1 MMKKIWILIFLSVY
15 QVGLHAQQLKN
26 SPSKDFIQTERIYT
40 KLVSG
45 PTPDVSGLMLFA
57 NLLPKGGDLHHHF
70 SGSIYVENYLDWVKD
85 RGFCIFKI
93 TDIKLRIEQYRVS
106 INPKELS
113 NEQKEN
119 CLSVDEVLKDNLFY
133 RNLLMTW
140 SSKDYSNH
148 FHHQTPPD
156 KHFFDTFRYFENISP
171 FGYQIGLELLKN
183 RAKEE
188 NVGYIETMLR
198 SSPTIVNAEVA
209 GIFKSLNP
217 KSTQVEIQSALAR
230 AFNIFKNLP
239 DANSKVEE
247 YLNLIDSSSKEIDD
261 DTFKMRFLA
270 YTSRNSS
277 PEIVFSRLYTGFAAA
292 NAGKKVVGVNIVGA
306 ENHHIAMRDYS
317 LHMNMFAFLKNQFPN
332 VKLSLHAGELVLGM
346 VPPEGLRSHINQAVM
361 VAHANR
367 IGHGIDIAHEKNAI
381 DLLKFMA
388 KNKIALEVNLTSNRD
403 ILGIKGSDHPLS
415 IYRSFKVPYVI
426 STDDSGISR
435 NNLSGEYLIYIRDYR
450 PTYKELK
457 NTAYNSIR
465 FSFLTDNEKEIE
477 LKKLDAKFAN
487 FESLIASTPY

>member
-1 MMKKIWILIFLSVY
+1 MIKKIWLLVFLSVF
-15 QVGLHAQQLKN
+15 QVGLHAEQLKKTPN
-26 SPSKDFIQTERIYT
+26 HNFKQTERIYT

-45 PTPDVSGLMLFA
+45 STPDVAGLMLFA

-70 SGSIYVENYLDWVKD
+70 SGSIYVENYLDWIKERD
-85 RGFCIFKI
+85 FCIFRI
-93 TDIKLRIEQYRVS
+93 TDAKLRIEQYRVS
-106 INPKELS
+106 TNPKALS
-113 NEQKEN
+113 SEQKQN

-148 FHHQTPPD
+148 FHFQTPPD

-171 FGYQIGLELLKN
+171 FGYEVGLELLKN
-183 RAKEE
+183 RAKQE
-188 NVGYIETMLR
+188 NVSYIETMLR
-198 SSPTIVNAEVA
+198 SSPTIVNTEVTE
-209 GIFKSLNP
+209 IFKSLKPN
-217 KSTQVEIQSALAR
+217 STQAEILIVLAQ

-239 DANSKVEE
+239 DTNSKVEE
-247 YLNLIDSSSKEIDD
+247 YLNLIDSSSKGIDD

-270 YTSRNSS
+270 YTSRNTS

-306 ENHHIAMRDYS
+306 ENHHIAMRDYG
-317 LHMNMFAFLKNQFPN
+317 LHMNMFAFLKSQFPN

-346 VPPEGLRSHINQAVM
+346 VPPEGLRSHISEAVM
-361 VAHANR
+361 VARANR
-367 IGHGIDIAHEKNAI
+367 IGHGIDIPHEANAI
-381 DLLKFMA
+381 DLLKHMA
-388 KNKIALEVNLTSNRD
+388 KNKIALEVNLTSNKD
-403 ILGIKGSDHPLS
+403 ILGVKGGDHPLS
-415 IYRSFKVPYVI
+415 IYRAFKVPYVI

-465 FSFLTDNEKEIE
+465 FSFLTDKEKEIE
-477 LKKLDAKFAN
+477 LKKLDTKFAE
-487 FESLIASTPY
+487 FESKIASTPY